1 MTAYHL
7 RTSISTADLSEN
19 RGLASPV
26 WTAIS
31 KSAKHY
37 NQLLE
42 PWLPV
47 VEVSLARVKVFKKFG
62 RFESNL
68 PPKAPIPAGD
78 ERIDGGR
85 PLRWDSV
92 PGHPLPEDR

>member
-7 RTSISTADLSEN
+7 RTSISTENCSKN
-19 RGLASPV
+19 RGLNPPN

-31 KSAKHY
+31 QAAGHY
-37 NQLLE
+37 NWMLDS
-42 PWLPV
+42 WLQMI
-47 VEVSLARVKVFKKFG
+47 EVSLARVKVFKKFG

-68 PPKAPIPAGD
+68 PPKAPIPVGD
-78 ERIDGGR
+78 ERTDGGR
-85 PLRWDSV
+85 LLRWHQV